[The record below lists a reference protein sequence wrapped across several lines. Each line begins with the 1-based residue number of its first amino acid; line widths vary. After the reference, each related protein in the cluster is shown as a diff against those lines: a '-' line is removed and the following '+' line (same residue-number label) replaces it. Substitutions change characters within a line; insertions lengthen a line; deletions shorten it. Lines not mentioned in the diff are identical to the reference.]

1 MIIILLGNS
10 GSGKTTQ
17 IKKIEKNFNIDRI
30 VTATT
35 RSKRPGEKDK
45 VDYYFLTLAEFEEL
59 KASGDLL
66 EYAEYAGNFYGTI
79 KRELEKY
86 MGDKNGIAAVEIQGI
101 KNIKGVYKDRC
112 LSIYLKI
119 SREVLV
125 ERLKIRG
132 DGEEK
137 IKDRLIHFAD
147 YEKYSDYIIDGEK
160 SEEEV
165 YGEIKDIFKS
175 LDIEWWIMLK
185 IEVWD
190 RY

>member
-17 IKKIEKNFNIDRI
+17 IKKIEKDFNIDRI

-45 VDYYFLTLAEFEEL
+45 VDYYFVTLEEFEEL
-59 KASGDLL
+59 KASGELL

-86 MGDKNGIAAVEIQGI
+86 TGDKNGIAAVELQGI
-101 KNIKGVYKDRC
+101 KNIKAAFKEKC

-119 SREVLV
+119 SKEVLV
-125 ERLKIRG
+125 ERLKKRG

-137 IKDRLIHFAD
+137 IKDRLSHFAD
-147 YEKYSDYIIDGEK
+147 YEKYSDYVIVGEK

-165 YGEIKDIFKS
+165 YGEIKEIFKK
-175 LDIEWWIMLK
+175 LNIK
-185 IEVWD
+185 
-190 RY
+190 

>member
-17 IKKIEKNFNIDRI
+17 IKKIEKDFNIDRI

-35 RSKRPGEKDK
+35 RSKRLGEKDK

-86 MGDKNGIAAVEIQGI
+86 TGDKNGIAAVEIQGI
-101 KNIKGVYKDRC
+101 KNIKAAFEEKC

-125 ERLKIRG
+125 ERLKMRG
-132 DGEEK
+132 DSEEK
-137 IKDRLIHFAD
+137 IADRLGHFAD
-147 YEKYSDYIIDGEK
+147 YEEYSDYIIDGEK
-160 SEEEV
+160 PEAEV
-165 YGEIKDIFKS
+165 YGEIKVIFKN
-175 LDIEWWIMLK
+175 LNIE
-185 IEVWD
+185 
-190 RY
+190 

>member
-17 IKKIEKNFNIDRI
+17 IKKIERDFNIDRI

-45 VDYYFLTLAEFEEL
+45 VDYYFVTLEEFEEL
-59 KASGDLL
+59 KTSGELL

-86 MGDKNGIAAVEIQGI
+86 TGAKNGIAAVEIQGI
-101 KNIKGVYKDRC
+101 KNIKAAFEEKC

-119 SREVLV
+119 SKEVLV
-125 ERLKIRG
+125 ERLKMRG
-132 DGEEK
+132 DSEEK
-137 IKDRLIHFAD
+137 IADRLGHFAD
-147 YEKYSDYIIDGEK
+147 YEEYSDYIIDGEK

-165 YGEIKDIFKS
+165 YGEIKEIFRK
-175 LDIEWWIMLK
+175 LCIE
-185 IEVWD
+185 
-190 RY
+190 R

>member
-35 RSKRPGEKDK
+35 RSKRPGEIDE
-45 VDYYFLTLAEFEEL
+45 VDYYFVTVEEFEDL
-59 KASGDLL
+59 KTSGELL
-66 EYAEYAGNFYGTI
+66 EYAKYAGNFYGTI

-86 MGDKNGIAAVEIQGI
+86 TGAKNGIAAVEIQGI
-101 KNIKGVYKDRC
+101 KNIKAAFKDKC

-119 SREVLV
+119 SKEVLV

-137 IKDRLIHFAD
+137 IKDRLSHFAD

-160 SEEEV
+160 SVAEV
-165 YGEIKDIFKS
+165 YGEIKEIFKK
-175 LDIEWWIMLK
+175 LNIE
-185 IEVWD
+185 
-190 RY
+190 